1 MDGVPPVDV
10 IIPSYNGEQLLETC
24 LAALSRQ
31 TLPAT
36 RVIVVDNGS
45 DDGSQAVVGLAGA
58 EWLPL
63 GRNAGFPAA
72 VNAGIRA
79 STAPSIA
86 LLNNDAIAEPEWLA
100 ELSGALERDPAIS
113 FAASRMI
120 FTGDRGINAA
130 GDAFDVRGRGGYNR
144 GIFEPDGPRFDEPR
158 LVFGACAGAALYRR
172 DLFDDVGL
180 FDEEFFLSW
189 EDIDLDLRATLAG
202 HRCLYVPGAVVHH
215 DQGASARPGRLELE
229 RRNKARL
236 ALRGLPLPL
245 LALYLALLPLRE
257 ARETRAAGQG
267 IADYGARLRPY
278 LSQPRWALR
287 RRGQIKRRA
296 SLRELWPV
304 LTRESLPYER
314 GPVRRG

>member
-1 MDGVPPVDV
+1 MDGVPAVDV
-10 IIPSYNGEQLLETC
+10 IIPSHNGALLLESC
-24 LAALSRQ
+24 LAALARQ
-31 TLPAT
+31 TLSPA

-45 DDGSQAVVGLAGA
+45 SDGSQAVVERAGA

-79 STAPSIA
+79 CSSPYIA

-100 ELSGALERDPAIS
+100 ELAGALERDPAIS

-120 FTGDRGINAA
+120 FTRERGINAA
-130 GDAFDVRGRGGYNR
+130 GDSFDVRGRGGYNR

-172 DLFDDVGL
+172 ELLDDVGL

-189 EDIDLDLRATLAG
+189 EDIDFDLRATLAG
-202 HRCLYVPGAVVHH
+202 HRCLYVPGAIVHH
-215 DQGASARPGRLELE
+215 DQGASSKPDRLALE

-236 ALRGLPLPL
+236 ALRDLPLPL
-245 LALYLALLPLRE
+245 LGLYLALLPLRE

-267 IADYGARLRPY
+267 VRDYGARLRPY
-278 LSQPRWALR
+278 VGEAGWALS
-287 RRGQIKRRA
+287 RRGLIERRV
-296 SLRELWPV
+296 SLRALWPV
-304 LTRESLPYER
+304 LTRESLPYEP